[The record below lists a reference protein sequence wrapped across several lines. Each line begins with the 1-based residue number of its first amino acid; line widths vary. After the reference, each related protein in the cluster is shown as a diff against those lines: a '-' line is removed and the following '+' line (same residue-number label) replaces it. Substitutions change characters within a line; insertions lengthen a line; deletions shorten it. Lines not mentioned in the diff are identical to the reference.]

1 MKPVI
6 IFSVKWGTLSLGL
19 DKKPTPKIMKKCN
32 LILIFALALLPNHT
46 ALADCIDCWVNP
58 KTGKLEPFG
67 LDAQQEAA
75 RAQSPT
81 AFVYGT
87 TTCPLTVGL
96 IQELKQQKI
105 PFQFKNIEQI
115 NIANEYLQLMQRS
128 NLIGDS
134 RIPKVYVKGR
144 VFIRPS
150 VAQIRAVQSHK

>member
-1 MKPVI
+1 M
-6 IFSVKWGTLSLGL
+6 GTLSLGI

-32 LILIFALALLPNHT
+32 LIIIFALALLPNHT

-87 TTCPLTVGL
+87 NTCPLTVGL
-96 IQELKQQKI
+96 LQELKQQKKNVT
-105 PFQFKNIEQI
+105 FYQNHFFKK
-115 NIANEYLQLMQRS
+115 QLF
-128 NLIGDS
+128 IGQ
-134 RIPKVYVKGR
+134 KWLN
-144 VFIRPS
+144 
-150 VAQIRAVQSHK
+150 